1 MPRRHDID
9 ALRVIAFS
17 LLIVYHVAMVYVADW
32 GYHIKSGYQA
42 EWLQWPMIVLNRW
55 RMPLLFMI
63 SGMAIGLFR
72 PEAAPGRFAWSRCWR
87 LLLPL
92 LFGMFAVV
100 PVQAYCEGVASGQVV
115 PGFGQF
121 LLRYWQVRPWP
132 EGSFAGW
139 EHGITWNHLW
149 YLAYLWTYTML
160 LMALMPLLRTR
171 AGQMLLALPGRLPG
185 ALLVLL
191 PAVLM
196 TTCLLWLA
204 PRYPETHALFGDWYV
219 HAESFPLFLFGYAV
233 ACDTGFWDR
242 LQRLRW
248 TTLAIAL
255 ACITIELSLRAAGK
269 YLPATRVPEFMQA
282 VPWGVIERVARA
294 TYAWTALLA
303 VFAWGHVWLD
313 RPFRWLPYA
322 TEAVYPWYIL
332 HQSLIVPI
340 AFLLIPLR
348 LGPVWEPVLVLAGT
362 FAGCLLLHELLV
374 RRSNLLRPLFGLKR
388 RSPAVAS
395 ATPGTL
401 LRPARGTR

>member
-1 MPRRHDID
+1 
-9 ALRVIAFS
+9 L
-17 LLIVYHVAMVYVADW
+17 
-32 GYHIKSGYQA
+32 
-42 EWLQWPMIVLNRW
+42 
-55 RMPLLFMI
+55 
-63 SGMAIGLFR
+63 
-72 PEAAPGRFAWSRCWR
+72 
-87 LLLPL
+87 
-92 LFGMFAVV
+92 
-100 PVQAYCEGVASGQVV
+100 
-115 PGFGQF
+115 F
-121 LLRYWQVRPWP
+121 LL
-132 EGSFAGW
+132 
-139 EHGITWNHLW
+139 
-149 YLAYLWTYTML
+149 
-160 LMALMPLLRTR
+160 
-171 AGQMLLALPGRLPG
+171 
-185 ALLVLL
+185 
-191 PAVLM
+191 
-196 TTCLLWLA
+196 
-204 PRYPETHALFGDWYV
+204 
-219 HAESFPLFLFGYAV
+219 GYAV
-233 ACDTGFWDR
+233 ARDTGFWGR

-401 LRPARGTR
+401 LTPARGTR